1 MDEQQSIFEQK
12 RATIMNDFETSGNS
26 NAAQLALL
34 DFLEQ
39 LLPTVDEIVLKTPLQ
54 GSLDFAILSECKFDN
69 IVGIVLHPGQVTRI
83 TNLPRTITRLHVADN
98 LLQDLAELPDSLVDL
113 DAKNNG
119 FRALD
124 LSYLRH
130 LKSVH
135 VSENEL
141 RELKLPQS
149 VETVYCENN
158 RLVELD
164 LAGLDHLQTLHC
176 SGNPVLVIRNAA
188 SQTQIHMENN
198 PVSEIQRE
206 LQLSNVS
213 ENQRQLSN
221 VSEKSKETSVI
232 QVDLHVAI
240 EMYMEK
246 KNQYESKLKMILRK
260 NADSMTTSNMK
271 RSERRANLRQLRMLA
286 PCIKCARPVTTVFSN
301 RDRIYRAKCGD
312 PKHPCELDVEIH
324 AGFYQD
330 LGYGLQLVR
339 EETEETKQK
348 MIQLKMDSVF
358 NYKTEKQALAQSE
371 EYKKNYELDV
381 WTLENVKQKYE
392 DLQMSEERKDHVA
405 KLQKQIYAIEAQI
418 HQILDAK
425 RTSSVSSIALSE
437 EARLTQ
443 DAMDLYVN
451 ELMPTHQELQR
462 TVYEW
467 MEMECRGIDEYHLIE
482 KHSKLMKRDDVL
494 EDGKVVRYTW

>member
-1 MDEQQSIFEQK
+1 MESQQSIFEQK
-12 RATIMNDFETSGNS
+12 RATIMNEFETSGNS

-54 GSLDFAILSECKFDN
+54 GSLDFAILSECKFD
-69 IVGIVLHPGQVTRI
+69 IFSGIVLHPGQVTQI

-124 LSYLRH
+124 LSYLRQ
-130 LKSVH
+130 LKSVQ
-135 VSENEL
+135 VSGNEL

-149 VETVYCENN
+149 VETVQCENN
-158 RLVELD
+158 QLVELD

-198 PVSEIQRE
+198 PVLEI
-206 LQLSNVS
+206 
-213 ENQRQLSN
+213 QRQLSN
-221 VSEKSKETSVI
+221 EKESQKGKSSLSKDKDSSAI
-232 QVDLHVAI
+232 QIDLHVAI
-240 EMYMEK
+240 DTYMEK
-246 KNQYESKLKMILRK
+246 KNQYESKLKALLRK
-260 NADSMTTSNMK
+260 NADSMSDAHMK
-271 RSERRANLRQLRMLA
+271 RSDRRANLRQLRMLA

-330 LGYGLQLVR
+330 LAYGLELIR

-358 NYKTEKQALAQSE
+358 NYKSEKQVLAESE
-371 EYKKNYELDV
+371 TYKKNYELDL
-381 WTLENVKQKYE
+381 TSLEDAKQSYE
-392 DLQMSEERKDHVA
+392 DLQMSEERKEHA
-405 KLQKQIYAIEAQI
+405 AELQKQIFAIEAQI
-418 HQILDAK
+418 QQILEAK
-425 RTSSVSSIALSE
+425 RTSAVLSMALSE
-437 EARLTQ
+437 DARLTQ
-443 DAMDLYVN
+443 DAMDLYVG
-451 ELMPTHQELQR
+451 ELVPKRQELQR

-467 MEMECRGIDEYHLIE
+467 LEVERRGIDEFHLIE
-482 KHSKLMKRDDVL
+482 KHSRLMKRDAVF

>member
-54 GSLDFAILSECKFDN
+54 GSLDFTILSECKFDN

-149 VETVYCENN
+149 VETVHCENN
-158 RLVELD
+158 QLVELD
-164 LAGLDHLQTLHC
+164 LAGLDHLRTLHC

-198 PVSEIQRE
+198 PVSEIQR
-206 LQLSNVS
+206 QLSK
-213 ENQRQLSN
+213 
-221 VSEKSKETSVI
+221 EKERRKGISSKDKDSSAI
-232 QVDLHVAI
+232 QIDLHVAI

-286 PCIKCARPVTTVFSN
+286 PCIKCARPVTTIFSN

-348 MIQLKMDSVF
+348 IIQLKMDSVF

>member
-69 IVGIVLHPGQVTRI
+69 ISGIVLHPGQVTQI

-149 VETVYCENN
+149 VETVHCENN
-158 RLVELD
+158 QLVELD
-164 LAGLDHLQTLHC
+164 LAGLDHLRTLHC

-198 PVSEIQRE
+198 PVSEIQR
-206 LQLSNVS
+206 QLSK
-213 ENQRQLSN
+213 
-221 VSEKSKETSVI
+221 EKERRKGNSSKDKDSSAI
-232 QVDLHVAI
+232 QIDLHVAI
-240 EMYMEK
+240 ETYMEK
-246 KNQYESKLKMILRK
+246 KNQYESKLKELLWK
-260 NADSMTTSNMK
+260 NAVSMSDANMK
-271 RSERRANLRQLRMLA
+271 RSDRRANLRQLRMLA

-381 WTLENVKQKYE
+381 WSLENVKQKYE

-405 KLQKQIYAIEAQI
+405 KLQKHIYAIEAQI
-418 HQILDAK
+418 HQILEAK
-425 RTSSVSSIALSE
+425 RTSSVSSIAMSE

-467 MEMECRGIDEYHLIE
+467 MEVECRGIDEYHLIE